1 MILYIII
8 AAVLIVNIVNPRILW
23 YVDSWK
29 YKDGKKEEPSSSYL
43 LLCRVLSLLG
53 LLVFIS
59 AVYFRPLRLSE
70 LVSADSTIR
79 ITQQYFN
86 VENGEPDIDSQSYND
101 LSEEQTEN
109 IRALFQEYRY
119 RRTPVTLFSDGA
131 LSGLGER
138 LSCVYIY
145 DDNELVGTVI
155 VSDEGGI
162 SVNDKSYVMKDASD
176 FIRKVSLILNG
187 TGERTVE
194 GKI

>member
-29 YKDGKKEEPSSSYL
+29 YKDGKKE
-43 LLCRVLSLLG
+43 
-53 LLVFIS
+53 
-59 AVYFRPLRLSE
+59 
-70 LVSADSTIR
+70 D
-79 ITQQYFN
+79 
-86 VENGEPDIDSQSYND
+86 
-101 LSEEQTEN
+101 
-109 IRALFQEYRY
+109 RY
-119 RRTPVTLFSDGA
+119 RRTPVTLFSDGS